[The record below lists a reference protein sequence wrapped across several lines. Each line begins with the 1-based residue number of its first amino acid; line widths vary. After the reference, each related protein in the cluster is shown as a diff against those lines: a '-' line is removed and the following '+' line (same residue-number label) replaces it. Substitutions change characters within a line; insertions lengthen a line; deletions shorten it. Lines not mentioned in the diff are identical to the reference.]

1 MFPTTR
7 IVTQRACSR
16 SLKGV
21 HPMPRRAF
29 RNDVS
34 RCRHFG
40 GVIQYSWTR
49 AAPSA
54 ASSRCPCRATPARS
68 GGRRSVHGL
77 LVPPGPPQRRR
88 RPTGPPGQCGVAWG
102 CVCRLRAS
110 RGTPLFQPAVHTELV
125 GRRDVV
131 LAPGTAHG
139 LLRSFQPNFLTGFC
153 HQKLRAGELTGPCH
167 LLEPPIPVGV
177 AKPLSMMLVY

>member
-7 IVTQRACSR
+7 VVTQRACSR

-54 ASSRCPCRATPARS
+54 VRSRCPCPATPARS

-77 LVPPGPPQRRR
+77 LAPPGPQNDADGQQARQGNAARHGDVYAGFGRHAARPCSSPQY
-88 RPTGPPGQCGVAWG
+88 TQN
-102 CVCRLRAS
+102 LS
-110 RGTPLFQPAVHTELV
+110 V
-125 GRRDVV
+125 G
-131 LAPGTAHG
+131 
-139 LLRSFQPNFLTGFC
+139 LRSFQPNFLTGFC